1 MSEKTE
7 LSVGMRGEIYTTKE
21 MRKKVGLK
29 PGEKAIATIENGKL
43 VIEPKPSA
51 ASLLRKP
58 RVNAPPL
65 DPEELSQLR
74 RNLADRIETG

>member
-21 MRKKVGLK
+21 IRKRVGLE
-29 PGEKAIATIENGKL
+29 PGEKVVATVEKGKL

-51 ASLLRKP
+51 ASLLKKP
-58 RVNAPPL
+58 RVDAPPL

-74 RNLADRIETG
+74 RDLADKIETR

>member
-21 MRKKVGLK
+21 IRKRVGLE
-29 PGEKAIATIENGKL
+29 PGEKAVATVEKGKL

-51 ASLLRKP
+51 ASLLKKP
-58 RVNAPPL
+58 RVDAPPL
-65 DPEELSQLR
+65 DPEELSRLR
-74 RNLADRIETG
+74 RDLADRIETR

>member
-21 MRKKVGLK
+21 IRKRVGLE
-29 PGEKAIATIENGKL
+29 PGEKAVATVEKGKL

-58 RVNAPPL
+58 RVDAPPL

-74 RNLADRIETG
+74 RDLADKIETR

>member
-21 MRKKVGLK
+21 IRKRVGLE
-29 PGEKAIATIENGKL
+29 PGEKAVATVEKGKL

-51 ASLLRKP
+51 ASLLKKP
-58 RVNAPPL
+58 RVDAPPL
-65 DPEELSQLR
+65 DPEELSRLR
-74 RNLADRIETG
+74 RDLTDRIETR